1 VSNEAHAREQ
11 GGSAL
16 DDRSPEDDAD
26 ATPAGDAAAPAEDT
40 VAQLEDRLRR
50 ALADLDNLRK
60 RYEREVARERLS
72 IRMQVSLQWLPV
84 VDDLERAI
92 AHLQSSGDCGPEV
105 VEGVRVIRD
114 RALSVLAQLGF
125 PRFDATGEGFDPA
138 RHEAVSVIDRDE
150 PPGTVVATTRTGYG
164 AGELVLRPAGVV
176 VARAPAPDVRG
187 AGNQDAG

>member
-11 GGSAL
+11 GDAAL
-16 DDRSPEDDAD
+16 DDRPPEDDAD
-26 ATPAGDAAAPAEDT
+26 AAPAEDAATPAEDT

-60 RYEREVARERLS
+60 RYEREVARERLDT
-72 IRMQVSLQWLPV
+72 RMQVSLQWLPV

-92 AHLQSSGDCGPEV
+92 EHLQSSEYCGPDV

-125 PRFDATGEGFDPA
+125 PRFDATGEGFDPT
-138 RHEAVSVIDRDE
+138 RHEAVSVIDSDE

-164 AGELVLRPAGVV
+164 TGEVVLRPAGAV
-176 VARAPAPDVRG
+176 VARAPDVRG
-187 AGNQDAG
+187 AGDQDPG